1 MVGGGTVTF
10 VSSPPP
16 LDNLLSRWVFWFP
29 WEVTTFFVT
38 FIKKYHQKRG
48 VFGRLLIQYGTSLE
62 DCLPLFRPRGL
73 ERSSFLD
80 KVMAFSR
87 LTFVQSFRTDGYSI
101 IFCWIRAG
109 MDRGVLTIGG
119 PFEQCLRGTYL
130 NGEHFKHGV
139 LFIRGSLNLGN
150 QDQRKI
156 TFSSFRFEKIFSP
169 CVQGWR

>member
-1 MVGGGTVTF
+1 
-10 VSSPPP
+10 
-16 LDNLLSRWVFWFP
+16 
-29 WEVTTFFVT
+29 
-38 FIKKYHQKRG
+38 
-48 VFGRLLIQYGTSLE
+48 
-62 DCLPLFRPRGL
+62 
-73 ERSSFLD
+73 
-80 KVMAFSR
+80 
-87 LTFVQSFRTDGYSI
+87 
-101 IFCWIRAG
+101 

-156 TFSSFRFEKIFSP
+156 TFSSFRFEKNFSP